1 MTLTQLKH
9 LVALAQWG
17 SFAQTAKAVFLTQP
31 ALTRSIQSLEDE
43 LGGKL
48 FDRMGRRI
56 GLTPF
61 GQEVLQRA
69 RLLVSDA
76 DALKRLGAGLDQGL
90 TGKLR
95 MGLGSGPGLLFS
107 GVMMSHM
114 AIQHPRLQLSLSR
127 GNTETLL
134 RALKEQELDAAVID
148 VRAMRPSSD
157 FEVTHTFEMQG
168 AFMVRAGHPLLK
180 RKSVS
185 LENIKVFPI
194 ASTPLSDEVARML
207 MATYGPQANP
217 DDLVTLRS
225 DETSHIVE
233 VARQSDAVVLSI
245 VAAGPDLRILNMK
258 PELKATA
265 KFGLVTLAKRQPA
278 PALRIVH
285 EQLPGWIAALQSA

>member
-9 LVALAQWG
+9 FVALAELG

-31 ALTRSIQSLEDE
+31 ALTRSIQALEEE
-43 LGGKL
+43 LGARL

-61 GQEVLQRA
+61 GQEVLQRS

-76 DALKRLGAGLDQGL
+76 DALKRLGAGLDKGL

-95 MGLGSGPGLLFS
+95 VGLGSGPGLLFS
-107 GVMMSHM
+107 GQLMSHM
-114 AIQHPRLQLSLSR
+114 ATHHPHLQLSLSR

-134 RALKEQELDAAVID
+134 RALKEQQLDAALVDI
-148 VRAMRPSSD
+148 RAMRPSSD
-157 FEVTHTFEMQG
+157 FEVSHIFEMRG
-168 AFMVRAGHPLLK
+168 AFMVRRGHPLLGM
-180 RKSVS
+180 KSVS
-185 LENIKVFPI
+185 LEDLKAFPV

-225 DETSHIVE
+225 DETSHIVD

-245 VAAGPDLRILNMK
+245 VAAGQDLHVLPLK

-265 KFGLVTLAKRQPA
+265 RFGLVTLARRHPA
-278 PALRIVH
+278 PALRIVQA
-285 EQLPGWIAALQSA
+285 QLPGWIEALQSL

>member
-1 MTLTQLKH
+1 MTLTQLRH
-9 LVALAQWG
+9 FVALAELG

-31 ALTRSIQSLEDE
+31 ALTRSIQSLEEE

-56 GLTPF
+56 GMTPL

-76 DALKRLGAGLDQGL
+76 DALRRLSAGLDKGL

-107 GVMMSHM
+107 GLLMSHM
-114 AIQHPRLQLSLSR
+114 ATHHPHLQLSLSR

-134 RALKEQELDAAVID
+134 RALKEQQLDAALVDI
-148 VRAMRPSSD
+148 RAMRPSSD
-157 FEVTHTFEMQG
+157 FEVSHMFEMRG
-168 AFMVRAGHPLLK
+168 GFMVRVGHPLLK
-180 RKSVS
+180 KKAVS
-185 LENIKVFPI
+185 LEDIKAYPI
-194 ASTPLSDEVARML
+194 ASTPLSDEIARML
-207 MATYGPQANP
+207 MSLYGPQANP
-217 DDLVTLRS
+217 EDLVTLRS

-233 VARQSDAVVLSI
+233 VARQTDTVVLSI
-245 VAAGPDLRILNMK
+245 EAAGRDLRLLPMK
-258 PELKATA
+258 PEMKGTA
-265 KFGLVTLAKRQPA
+265 RFGLVTLAKRQPA

-285 EQLPGWIAALQSA
+285 EQLPGWIESLQPV